1 MLSLYFVQI
10 AFNDDDG
17 SNRDQDLV
25 SLWES
30 FQPHVVA
37 VSRKSPFEVLMELE
51 LLEGEVSNEVKEGEE
66 WEDKTRED
74 VEERSG
80 EEVFEEDADHFDQK
94 EDSNLPHE
102 KEALRLGKSP
112 GKKTVSFASQKLLF
126 QVHHLDDDE
135 EVSF

>member
-30 FQPHVVA
+30 FQPHVVP
-37 VSRKSPFEVLMELE
+37 VSRKSPCEVLMELE

-74 VEERSG
+74 VEERSISFSFSPRTPFTNNFYLLIF
-80 EEVFEEDADHFDQK
+80 VHFVYFYLFRHHRFSHNCTIK
-94 EDSNLPHE
+94 E
-102 KEALRLGKSP
+102 
-112 GKKTVSFASQKLLF
+112 
-126 QVHHLDDDE
+126 
-135 EVSF
+135 